1 MTAGG
6 ESWLDWLFK
15 IINFAVLVGILIKFA
30 GKPLKN
36 YLVTRHN
43 SIKEKLEEAERKAIE
58 AEALRAKY
66 EERLAGLE
74 KELEAFKKDILEETE
89 KERKKILA
97 DAEAF
102 ALRIKQQAGITYE
115 QEVREIRGKIKEEI
129 ARLTVEKAETLIRE
143 KVGKKD
149 HDQMVED
156 FIEKLRSLN

>member
-15 IINFAVLVGILIKFA
+15 VINFAVLVAVLVKYA

-36 YLVTRHN
+36 YLVNRHN
-43 SIKEKLEEAERKAIE
+43 AIKEKLEEAERKASE

-74 KELEAFKKDILEETE
+74 KELEAFKKDVLEETE

-102 ALRIKQQAGITYE
+102 AARIKQQAAITYE
-115 QEVREIRGKIKEEI
+115 QEVREITGRIKEEI
-129 ARLTVEKAETLIRE
+129 ARLTVEKAESLIRE